1 MNFTWCW
8 PVYSWLLICLLLYFC
23 IAFLKWSDSIC
34 FVNFFS
40 QHILLMALMILNLA
54 ILSALYLIFH
64 MYPLYFHAFAVT
76 LSDTINSIAG
86 GSLHLSLCSFVS
98 LYLQQKYFLF
108 GWPNNVAKEY
118 RTTTTSTAAAVA
130 APACWLFSLSFFFL
144 K

>member
-1 MNFTWCW
+1 
-8 PVYSWLLICLLLYFC
+8 
-23 IAFLKWSDSIC
+23 
-34 FVNFFS
+34 
-40 QHILLMALMILNLA
+40 MILNLA

-86 GSLHLSLCSFVS
+86 GSRHLSLCSFVS

-108 GWPNNVAKEY
+108 GWPNNVAKEN
-118 RTTTTSTAAAVA
+118 RTTTTSTAAAAA
-130 APACWLFSLSFFFL
+130 APACWLFPLSFFFL